1 MALNDLQIR
10 NIKPTGKQFKVH
22 DERGLFLRIKPNGSK
37 LWQMDYRFAGLRKT
51 ISFGAYPE
59 RTLAEAREKRDQAR
73 KLITNDVDP
82 LEHKKSSRVT
92 VEMGETFGDIAV
104 EYLAQCERD
113 LSPITYFKYDWLLR
127 KLAKAL
133 WKIPID
139 EVTSKDILGI
149 LLAVENS
156 GRRDTA
162 ITLRSRIGG
171 VFRFA
176 IARQRAKFD
185 PTQAIKN
192 ALRPPKVKHRAA
204 LVERRPFGGLLRCID
219 EYDGWPT
226 LRHALRFE
234 ALTFP
239 RPVELRKAEWVEF
252 DLGNKVWHI
261 PEERMKVRRPHDV
274 PLSRQAIDVLLNVK
288 IISGA
293 GRLVFPSI
301 RSADKILSENALN
314 SALRRMGFTKD
325 EATAHGF
332 RSSASTILN
341 QAGYRSE
348 VIEMQLAHIDHNE
361 VRRSYNRAQ
370 YWPERVKMMQSWADL
385 IDEMKKPTAD

>member
-51 ISFGAYPE
+51 ISFGPYPD
-59 RTLAEAREKRDQAR
+59 RTLAEAREKRDEAR

-82 LEHKKSSRVT
+82 LEHKKSSRVA
-92 VEMGETFGDIAV
+92 VEKGETFGDLVV

-139 EVTSKDILGI
+139 EVTSKDILDI

-171 VFRFA
+171 VFRF
-176 IARQRAKFD
+176 RELSLTRRKQSK
-185 PTQAIKN
+185 THSG
-192 ALRPPKVKHRAA
+192 RP
-204 LVERRPFGGLLRCID
+204 
-219 EYDGWPT
+219 
-226 LRHALRFE
+226 
-234 ALTFP
+234 
-239 RPVELRKAEWVEF
+239 
-252 DLGNKVWHI
+252 
-261 PEERMKVRRPHDV
+261 
-274 PLSRQAIDVLLNVK
+274 
-288 IISGA
+288 
-293 GRLVFPSI
+293 
-301 RSADKILSENALN
+301 
-314 SALRRMGFTKD
+314 
-325 EATAHGF
+325 
-332 RSSASTILN
+332 RSSTGPRLSKD
-341 QAGYRSE
+341 
-348 VIEMQLAHIDHNE
+348 AHSAACYG
-361 VRRSYNRAQ
+361 V
-370 YWPERVKMMQSWADL
+370 
-385 IDEMKKPTAD
+385 